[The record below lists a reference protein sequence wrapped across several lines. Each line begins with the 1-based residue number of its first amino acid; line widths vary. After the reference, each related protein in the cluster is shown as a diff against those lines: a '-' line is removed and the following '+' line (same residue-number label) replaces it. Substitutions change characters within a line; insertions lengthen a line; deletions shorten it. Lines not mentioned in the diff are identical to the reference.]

1 MEKWMRDRD
10 LLIEESLEFVQRVV
24 VAKPVRIQTS
34 TPIGPA
40 ESVIKPNLPKPK
52 DRLFERED
60 IRQRVADFKTTQLK
74 FDRER
79 EEYFKRTLARVRS
92 GSTGKVT

>member
-1 MEKWMRDRD
+1 VEKWMRDRD

-74 FDRER
+74 FERER
-79 EEYFKRTLARVRS
+79 EEYFKRTLAKVRS

>member
-1 MEKWMRDRD
+1 MRDRD

-74 FDRER
+74 FERER
-79 EEYFKRTLARVRS
+79 EEYFKRTLAKVRS